1 MASLEL
7 SLRLLVFLALELLAA
22 TLPVR
27 ALAQSNDITL
37 SLGGVAAQSQMLR
50 SLLGSPHFW
59 LTDKTRFLKEQ
70 VIMQN
75 FDHEHT
81 GARKVWLR
89 CEDHADET
97 DERRAV
103 RI

>member
-1 MASLEL
+1 
-7 SLRLLVFLALELLAA
+7 LLVFLALGLLAP
-22 TLPVR
+22 TFPVR

-81 GARKVWLR
+81 GA
-89 CEDHADET
+89 
-97 DERRAV
+97 
-103 RI
+103 